1 MRRFARFGIICAITH
16 EGVLPYLKPATLLK
30 VTLLHGFFLTF
41 FKLYKWYH
49 NHGTHHKWS
58 IKGQAKATTAL
69 KMKFSINSS
78 VNVTNST
85 DSCGFGHIY

>member
-1 MRRFARFGIICAITH
+1 M
-16 EGVLPYLKPATLLK
+16 
-30 VTLLHGFFLTF
+30 GFFFTF

-49 NHGTHHKWS
+49 NHGTHYKWS

-78 VNVTNST
+78 VNVTKST
-85 DSCGFGHIY
+85 DSCGFGHIYWSNPLWESSFLYKQYDLCENMGT